1 MSPPCD
7 HDERM
12 PEMVAGGEPPWWFRE
27 HAKRVETCLNTL
39 VASSATHA
47 EEIRTVREEQ
57 RSTRAKIETHLA
69 AHGLGS
75 GGAKTISVWV
85 ATTAMHAYHAR
96 GRIVLLLLVLLA
108 AAFPALLPYVSHAA
122 KAAGVP

>member
-1 MSPPCD
+1 MAVAPEKDPPY
-7 HDERM
+7 
-12 PEMVAGGEPPWWFRE
+12 WFRY
-27 HAKRVETCLNTL
+27 HADRVEKCLEAMVKASTDQAEAIR
-39 VASSATHA
+39 VAKEDH
-47 EEIRTVREEQ
+47 RV
-57 RSTRAKIETHLA
+57 TRAKIEAHLA

-75 GGAKTISVWV
+75 NGAKTISVWV
-85 ATTAMHAYHAR
+85 ANTAMHAYHAR